1 MTVDT
6 CKKLLCEVVIVLSY
20 LWSGSKASSEATGE
34 RYSSVFSRAASYRL
48 RFSVVSITGHLK
60 PLPSHINSSHSQ
72 IISIFGRLLGLK
84 CTFYV
89 TLQREDQKEKQR
101 DAHKFH
107 FDAM

>member
-6 CKKLLCEVVIVLSY
+6 CKKLLCEVVIVLSH
-20 LWSGSKASSEATGE
+20 LQSGSKASSETTDKS
-34 RYSSVFSRAASYRL
+34 YSSVFSRASNYRL
-48 RFSVVSITGHLK
+48 SFLVVSTTGHLK
-60 PLPSHINSSHSQ
+60 PLSSHTNSSYPQ
-72 IISIFGRLLGLK
+72 IISILGRLLGLK
-84 CTFYV
+84 CAFYV